1 MRMSETTYAAIRD
14 PLLKEMEIRPQT
26 NAHTP
31 MRYRWDC
38 LWACVD
44 RKEIAWSLLRDLD
57 DEHIDTALRK
67 LAVYA
72 GKVV

>member
-1 MRMSETTYAAIRD
+1 MRMSDTTYQAIRD
-14 PLLKEMEIRPQT
+14 PILREMEVRPQT
-26 NAHTP
+26 SVQTP

-44 RKEIAWSLLRDLD
+44 RGEIDYSLLSELKDA
-57 DEHIDTALRK
+57 HIDTALRS

-72 GKVV
+72 GRAV